1 MKNILRFALV
11 LVAALTIQ
19 INTSSA
25 QTPLTIAVDFTVT
38 DVEGNTFS
46 LFDILDNDNQYVLI
60 DFFFVS

>member
-11 LVAALTIQ
+11 LVAALTMQ
-19 INTSSA
+19 INTASA

-60 DFFFVS
+60 DFFFVN